1 MAGAVEGYRAGVT
14 EYLPVPP
21 CAVWIASA
29 GLPCQPVGDKV
40 EGKAW
45 NLMLLVIG

>member
-29 GLPCQPVGDKV
+29 GLPYQPVDQPVGDKV
-40 EGKAW
+40 EGKA
-45 NLMLLVIG
+45 